1 MAERTHQI
9 PANYVHISYDY
20 FRLLGFQGFFYQFQ
34 ILITLYFNQVNQ
46 F

>member
-1 MAERTHQI
+1 MAERTQQI